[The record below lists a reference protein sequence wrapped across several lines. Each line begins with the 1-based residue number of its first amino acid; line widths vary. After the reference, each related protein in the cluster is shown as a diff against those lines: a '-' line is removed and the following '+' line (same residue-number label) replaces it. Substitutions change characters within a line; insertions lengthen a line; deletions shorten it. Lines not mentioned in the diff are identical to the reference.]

1 MPSEHSPGLQQQRG
15 PVLPCRPD
23 TGLYLPWQAKSSEAP
38 SIPCGSARGPA
49 RLRLSCR
56 GSRAELGP
64 LSARAL
70 LTILCLEHLA
80 ALCFSMSWE
89 EGSLPNL
96 VQHNLRTTRAPLCKK
111 DTELLESVQ
120 KKATNWVIVK
130 VPSHPSC
137 CTILCRSWIFWM
149 AAAWWCTCKNCMFK
163 NKIKRNCKYFECF
176 RTTDAKLT
184 ASFTVHKKM

>member
-38 SIPCGSARGPA
+38 FIPRGSARSPA
-49 RLRLSCR
+49 RLW
-56 GSRAELGP
+56 AALGP
-64 LSARAL
+64 RSAPAL

-80 ALCFSMSWE
+80 ALSCSMSWE

-96 VQHNLRTTRAPLCKK
+96 VQHNLRTTRAPQCKK
-111 DTELLESVQ
+111 DTELLESGQ

-149 AAAWWCTCKNCMFK
+149 TAAWWCTYKNCMFK
-163 NKIKRNCKYFECF
+163 NIK
-176 RTTDAKLT
+176 
-184 ASFTVHKKM
+184 